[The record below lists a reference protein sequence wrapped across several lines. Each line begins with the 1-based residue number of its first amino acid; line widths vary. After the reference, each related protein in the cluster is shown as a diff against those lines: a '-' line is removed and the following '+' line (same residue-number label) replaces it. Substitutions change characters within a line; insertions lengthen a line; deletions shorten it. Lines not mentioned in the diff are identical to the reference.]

1 MLQTIQA
8 YGRVII
14 ARTNDDESHNNV
26 QQDPIEHEDIRYISY
41 GDVNVQTY
49 G

>member
-1 MLQTIQA
+1 MHERQMH
-8 YGRVII
+8 GRVMIS
-14 ARTNDDESHNNV
+14 RTNDDESHNNV
-26 QQDPIEHEDIRYISY
+26 QQDPIEYEDIRYISY